1 MSTIKEAIQAL
12 TGIKEPSRVALCTV
26 VSVNEQARTCVAATV
41 TGVSGVEIKDVMLM
55 ASVDDGCL
63 LIPAVDSNIIV
74 SWSDKVQPFVSMY
87 SELSKVLY
95 IVGDNAIEVS
105 DKIKLNGDEF
115 GGLIKIEELV
125 SKINRLESKVDDHIT
140 KYNSH
145 IHTTTATIGSSATP
159 GVISPTTSTE
169 TPIGTQTTVSD
180 LENETIQHGSGI

>member
-12 TGIKEPSRVALCTV
+12 TGVKEPSRVALCTV

-95 IVGDNAIEVS
+95 IVGDNAIEIS

-125 SKINRLESKVDDHIT
+125 SKINALESDL
-140 KYNSH
+140 NSLKDVFS
-145 IHTTTATIGSSATP
+145 TSWTPVANDGGAALKLAAATWYGQAI
-159 GVISPTTSTE
+159 TE
-169 TPIGTQTTVSD
+169 TQVSD